1 MGDLARVAAVTA
13 AVLAEYG
20 DALDEVFAVD
30 FRRGARLDT
39 GAVVSLQMRAR
50 PSWEQDVLQLARVA
64 LALGMGHVELRPI
77 GGYVRM
83 VAVDEVSTSVGTARV
98 EVWDHLTGEAVGR
111 AAAVL
116 GVALCPDTGAV
127 ELPAAEVAARVADL
141 VVGAVA

>member
-83 VAVDEVSTSVGTARV
+83 VAVGEVSTSVGTARV
-98 EVWDHLTGEAVGR
+98 EVWDHLTGEGVGR
-111 AAAVL
+111 AAELL
-116 GVALCPDTGAV
+116 GVTLHPATGLV
-127 ELPAAEVAARVADL
+127 QVAAHQVVRL
-141 VVGAVA
+141 VGSVR